1 MQIDILTLFPQMF
14 QSPFSIGILK
24 RAIDQKLVRINIHNI
39 RDCTHDK
46 HHTVDD
52 YTYGGGAGMVLKP
65 EPIFEAVESIK
76 ADIKEGVNMVPI
88 ILLTPQG
95 RPFSQQIAQ
104 QLSGYRQVILIC
116 GRYEGVDERVR
127 EHLVTDEISIGDY
140 VLSGGELAAM
150 VVVEAVVRLLPGV
163 LGSEAS
169 PLDDSYATGL
179 LEYPQYTRPAVY
191 RGWSVPEVLLSG
203 NHAQIANWRREQAI
217 QRTLDRRPEL
227 LDKTNL
233 SSGERRSV
241 DRSKNCLSTSSP
253 FLPLRVQPKVT
264 RLRLC
269 PPYADAVE
277 LRKASRRGDLW
288 RAKSLPSFSDK

>member
-14 QSPFSIGILK
+14 PGLFTPGIFQ
-24 RAIDQKLVRINIHNI
+24 RAVDRELVGVNIHNI
-39 RDCTHDK
+39 RDYTHDK

-52 YTYGGGAGMVLKP
+52 YAYGGGAGMILKP

-76 ADIKEGVNMVPI
+76 SDISLAEKDVELPV

-95 RPFSQQIAQ
+95 RLFSQEIAFE
-104 QLSGYRQVILIC
+104 LSRYSHLILIC

-127 EHLVTDEISIGDY
+127 QHLATDQISIGDY

-150 VVVEAVVRLLPGV
+150 VVVDAVVRLLPGV

-169 PLDDSYATGL
+169 SLDDSHSSGL

-203 NHAQIANWRREQAI
+203 NHGQIAQWRRQQAI
-217 QRTLDRRPEL
+217 SRTLECRPEL
-227 LDKTNL
+227 LDKADL
-233 SSGERRSV
+233 SAEERRLV
-241 DRSKNCLSTSSP
+241 
-253 FLPLRVQPKVT
+253 
-264 RLRLC
+264 
-269 PPYADAVE
+269 
-277 LRKASRRGDLW
+277 G
-288 RAKSLPSFSDK
+288 